1 MWAAGRGR
9 QALAGAQPRRG
20 VCVWGGGVPGTA
32 FWGEVEAQA
41 GWANRIQPGRVAGK
55 HGSIRKARELD
66 GGRDVGREEGEKGRK
81 GAATGGS
88 VWLGISC
95 GGVGGERVPG
105 RRSEPG
111 PEALVATL
119 WSLDSALRAVRPG
132 QGAWGWGRGRG
143 R

>member
-1 MWAAGRGR
+1 M
-9 QALAGAQPRRG
+9 
-20 VCVWGGGVPGTA
+20 
-32 FWGEVEAQA
+32 
-41 GWANRIQPGRVAGK
+41 
-55 HGSIRKARELD
+55 
-66 GGRDVGREEGEKGRK
+66 GREEGEKGRK

-88 VWLGISC
+88 VWLGISR